1 MRIYAH
7 EWKLITLI
15 FENQWYY
22 GLIPGGGDVT
32 SEHYV
37 DKNNSRSL
45 YVDTSGE
52 EGEMTSISS
61 GVKNTPY
68 FLRTNQSETPHD
80 WNLISM
86 RGVEL
91 KS

>member
-1 MRIYAH
+1 MNLSSRVKISNVNFRKSVVLWA
-7 EWKLITLI
+7 
-15 FENQWYY
+15 NS
-22 GLIPGGGDVT
+22 GGGDVT

-37 DKNNSRSL
+37 DTNKSRSL

-68 FLRTNQSETPHD
+68 FLRTNQLETPHD
-80 WNLISM
+80 
-86 RGVEL
+86 
-91 KS
+91 